1 MSRIGKTTVMLMNI
15 LALLILPT
23 AMAFA
28 NGGPFV
34 VKYPDGDPAA
44 KGVLARLDPDLKPA
58 LETRLRVV
66 KEDLK
71 LTFGKQHPKENPGL
85 PLVHV
90 TAEYTINNPTKNEI
104 EVDFGFPI
112 LRGVYISPGLL
123 EMGMGRSSPRVGVQ
137 VLLGRQRITPTIISN
152 SAIYGIIRQRARE
165 VIEKA
170 VAENQTL
177 ASLVASVRGTKSEAR
192 EAARRALL
200 LHLVNAMKWSERDA
214 VLMLEY
220 AALDFGKPKSHPPD
234 RDHLAWGYGGG
245 KLNEL
250 MNANLG
256 PLTAIGEQK
265 ATQFFAQLASR
276 FDPKAA
282 AAYESI
288 FTAWG
293 GDVRERSVDLKT
305 GKVRPREVTVDKE
318 MLNKPAH
325 HHVPDPT
332 IYARVDYLDP
342 KAKISESEKA
352 SCKVILKNLPVVF
365 TFAPM
370 NILHYN
376 ARFPAESTQTLTVTY
391 RQYAYTDT
399 RSPSSYQLAYVVHPA
414 SLWKNFGPINLEVA
428 VPQGVSFQASV
439 PCDNGGVEER
449 PIFLNGRAKVSC
461 DIYRAQLKQKTG
473 ELYVAVDADMWK
485 NGSKPVAINVSQGQV
500 QKAARSNV
508 QTARY

>member
-1 MSRIGKTTVMLMNI
+1 MLMSI

-66 KEDLK
+66 NEDLK
-71 LTFGKQHPKENPGL
+71 LTFGKQHPEENAGL

-90 TAEYTINNPTKNEI
+90 TADYTINNPTKDEI

-112 LRGVYISPGLL
+112 LRGVYINPARMTMSFSPQ
-123 EMGMGRSSPRVGVQ
+123 VGVQ
-137 VLLGRQRITPTIISN
+137 VRLGDQQIRPTVISN
-152 SAIYGIIRQRARE
+152 SAIYGIIRQRARD

-177 ASLVASVRGTKSEAR
+177 ASLVASVRGTKSEAH
-192 EAARRALL
+192 EAVRKALL
-200 LHLVNAMKWSERDA
+200 LHLVSAMKWSERDA
-214 VLMLEY
+214 ALMVEY
-220 AALDFGKPKSHPPD
+220 ASLDFGNPKGYPPD
-234 RDHLAWGYGGG
+234 RDRLAWGYVRDG

-250 MNANLG
+250 MNANIG

-265 ATQFFAQLASR
+265 ATQLFAQLASR
-276 FDPKAA
+276 FDPEAA

-305 GKVRPREVTVDKE
+305 GKVRPREVTVDEE
-318 MLNKPAH
+318 MLNNPH
-325 HHVPDPT
+325 HHVADPT

-342 KAKISESEKA
+342 KAKISESEKT
-352 SCKVILKNLPVVF
+352 SCRAILKNLPVVF

-376 ARFPAESTQTLTVTY
+376 ARFPAESTQKLTVTY

-399 RSPSSYQLAYVVHPA
+399 RGPSSYQLAYVVHPA
-414 SLWKNFGPINLEVA
+414 SLWKDFGPINLEVA

-439 PCDNGGVEER
+439 PCHNGGVEER

-461 DIYRAQLKQKTG
+461 DIYRAELKQKTG
-473 ELYVAVDADMWK
+473 ELYVAVDADTWK
-485 NGSKPVAINVSQGQV
+485 NGSKPVAVNVSQNQV
-500 QKAARSNV
+500 EKAARSKV

>member
-1 MSRIGKTTVMLMNI
+1 MSRIGRTTVMLMNI

-71 LTFGKQHPKENPGL
+71 LTFGKQHPKDNAGL

-112 LRGVYISPGLL
+112 LRGVYVNPGRMMMEWSPQ
-123 EMGMGRSSPRVGVQ
+123 VGVQ
-137 VLLGRQRITPTIISN
+137 VRLGDQKITPMVISN

-170 VAENQTL
+170 IAENQTL

-192 EAARRALL
+192 EAVRKAPL

-214 VLMLEY
+214 ALMVEY
-220 AALDFGKPKSHPPD
+220 ASLDFGKPKSHPPD
-234 RDHLAWGYGGG
+234 RDHLVWAYVRDG

-250 MNANLG
+250 MNANIG

-276 FDPKAA
+276 FDPEAA

-318 MLNKPAH
+318 MLNKPGH
-325 HHVPDPT
+325 HHVADPT

-342 KAKISESEKA
+342 KAEISESEKT
-352 SCKVILKNLPVVF
+352 SCKAILKNLPVVF

-376 ARFPAESTQTLTVTY
+376 ARFPAESTQKLTVTY

-399 RSPSSYQLAYVVHPA
+399 RGPSSYQLAYVVHPA
-414 SLWKNFGPINLEVA
+414 SLWKDFGPINLEVA
-428 VPQGVSFQASV
+428 VPQGVKFQASV
-439 PCDNGGVEER
+439 PCHNGGVEER
-449 PIFLNGRAKVSC
+449 PIFLNGHAKVSC
-461 DIYRAQLKQKTG
+461 DIYRAELKQKKG
-473 ELYVAVDADMWK
+473 ELYVAVDADAWK
-485 NGSKPVAINVSQGQV
+485 NGSKPVAINVSQKQV
-500 QKAARSNV
+500 EKTARSKM